1 MINFLMILLSSL
13 FFVSPA
19 GNDVLTRLQA
29 EYNSITDFT
38 AVFSQ
43 SAESAEGKTISLL
56 KGDFH
61 YKRENKFRIETSGQL
76 IISNGETV
84 WNYNEKLNRVIIN
97 SMDEMNFPLIDDI
110 LFELPEKGRV
120 EEKKINNG
128 WQVKIIPDDN
138 SSFRSVSVNVDK
150 NFQITVIGLEGFDD
164 TIYRFSLSEQKYNT
178 GLKDDLFNFSPAEGI
193 EIIDFR

>member
-1 MINFLMILLSSL
+1 MINFLIILLSSL
-13 FFVSPA
+13 FFVSP
-19 GNDVLTRLQA
+19 GENDVLTRLQA

-43 SAESAEGKTISLL
+43 SAESAAGKTISLL
-56 KGDFH
+56 KGDFY
-61 YKRENKFRIETSGQL
+61 YKKENKFRIETPGQL

-84 WNYNEKLNRVIIN
+84 WNYNEKLNRAIIN
-97 SMDEMNFPLIDDI
+97 NMDEMNFPLIDDI

-120 EEKKINNG
+120 EEKKIKNG

-150 NFQITVIGLEGFDD
+150 NFQITDIGLEGFDD